1 MAVTFLII
9 AVLLAGASYA
19 SFSAAA
25 NVAHTAAPNWALH
38 VCTQSPLMCR
48 YPWQMALAAAAAAAV
63 ALSMIVL
70 SYFRNRYLDTATPMI
85 DRIINQRPRR

>member
-48 YPWQMALAAAAAAAV
+48 YPWQMALAAAAAV
-63 ALSMIVL
+63 ALTMIVL

-85 DRIINQRPRR
+85 DRIINPRPRR